1 VFIAVEFQL
10 SKVRMAVKKLHC
22 NAEFHPLIVVA
33 LIEEYQNAEFYPLIL
48 VVSIEGTPMLNS
60 ILSLWW
66 CQLKKPNAEFCT
78 HYCGFK

>member
-1 VFIAVEFQL
+1 VFIAVVFQL
-10 SKVRMAVKKLHC
+10 SKVRVAVKKLHC

>member
-10 SKVRMAVKKLHC
+10 SKVHVAVKKLHC

-48 VVSIEGTPMLNS
+48 VASIEGIPMLNS

-66 CQLKKPNAEFCT
+66 CRLKKPQ
-78 HYCGFK
+78 Y